1 MKKVCIVFAAL
12 FVFSSSDINAQKRKA
27 SYRNESLG
35 LTQKPNIIFIL
46 ADDLGIGNVSC
57 YGADN
62 YSTPNI
68 DKLAKEGILFNHM
81 FTAPLC
87 GPSRALIMT
96 GRYAFRTGA
105 TNQDATTLMKQETEK
120 MIPQLLTPAGYVSTC
135 VGKWGQ
141 LPLGPGD
148 FGFDD
153 YLRFK
158 ASGVYRNSPE
168 KINHYTVN
176 GEDKVMADAEYMPDL
191 MHVHL
196 VDFLSKNKN
205 KPFFAYYP
213 MSHVHGTIVSTPD
226 SKPDSK
232 DLYADNVLYM
242 DKLVGEL
249 LSVLDSLHL
258 RENTLIFFMGDNG
271 TAGQYYTNSTIKGK
285 ILSGKKGEMKECGGL
300 VPMIANWP
308 GKVPAGVVSNQ
319 LIDASDIL
327 PTIAE
332 LSGAQIPK
340 NITLDGKSFAFN
352 LFGKKAQE
360 RDWIFCELGNKWYVR
375 NQGWKLN
382 NNNELFDMSNAPF
395 EEILITDQNKTPASE
410 EGYNKLKTVL
420 DNLGPQNGILDTGDG
435 SGRHGN
441 KKDKKAKSK
450 EKEED
455 SN

>member
-1 MKKVCIVFAAL
+1 MKRICIVVAL
-12 FVFSSSDINAQKRKA
+12 LVALIPNDANAQKRKA
-27 SYRNESLG
+27 SHRNESLG
-35 LTQKPNIIFIL
+35 LSKKPNIIFIL

-68 DKLAKEGILFNHM
+68 DKLAKEGIRFNHM

-105 TNQDATTLMKQETEK
+105 SNQDATTLMKQENEK
-120 MIPQLLTPAGYVSTC
+120 MIPQILSPAGYVSSC

-141 LPLGPGD
+141 LPLGPGE
-148 FGFDD
+148 FGFDN
-153 YLRFK
+153 YMRFR
-158 ASGVYRNSPE
+158 ASGVYKNSAE
-168 KINHYTVN
+168 KTHHYTVN
-176 GEDKVMADAEYMPDL
+176 GEDKVMKDAEYMPDL
-191 MHVHL
+191 MHDHL

-205 KPFFAYYP
+205 KPFFAYYS
-213 MSHVHGTIVSTPD
+213 MSHVHGTIIPTPD

-232 DLYADNVLYM
+232 DLYADNVAYM
-242 DKLVGEL
+242 DKLVGKL
-249 LSVLDSLHL
+249 IMVLDSLKL
-258 RENTLIFFMGDNG
+258 RENTLVFFMGDNG
-271 TAGQYYTNSTIKGK
+271 TSGQYYTNSTINGK

-308 GKVPAGVVSNQ
+308 GKVPSGVVSEQ
-319 LIDASDIL
+319 LIDASDVL

-332 LSGAQIPK
+332 LTGAKLPTNTI
-340 NITLDGKSFAFN
+340 DGKSFAYN
-352 LFGKKAQE
+352 LLGKNAQE

-382 NNNELFDMSNAPF
+382 NNNELFDMSHAPY
-395 EEILITDQNKTPASE
+395 EEVLITDQNKSAASE
-410 EGYNKLKTVL
+410 EGYKKLKAVL
-420 DNLGPQNGILDTGDG
+420 DELAPQNGIIDTGDG

-441 KKDKKAKSK
+441 KKDKKSK
-450 EKEED
+450 GKAKEEE
-455 SN
+455 

>member
-1 MKKVCIVFAAL
+1 MKRICIVVAAL
-12 FVFSSSDINAQKRKA
+12 FLLVSNDATAQKRKA

-35 LTQKPNIIFIL
+35 LTKKPNIIFIL

-68 DKLAKEGILFNHM
+68 DKLAKEGIRFNHM

-141 LPLGPGD
+141 LPLGPGE

-158 ASGVYRNSPE
+158 ASGVYRNTPE
-168 KINHYTVN
+168 KTHHYTVN
-176 GEDKVMADAEYMPDL
+176 GEDKVMTDAEYMPDL
-191 MHVHL
+191 MHDHL
-196 VDFLSKNKN
+196 VEFLSKNKN

-232 DLYADNVLYM
+232 NLYADNVVYM

-249 LSVLDSLHL
+249 LTVLDSLKL

-308 GKVPAGVVSNQ
+308 GKVPSDVVSDQ

-327 PTIAE
+327 PTVAE
-332 LSGAQIPK
+332 LAGAKLPSGTI
-340 NITLDGKSFAFN
+340 DGKSFAYN
-352 LFGKKAQE
+352 LFGKKSQE

-382 NNNELFDMSNAPF
+382 NNNELFDMSHAPY
-395 EEILITDQNKTPASE
+395 EEILITDQNKSVASE
-410 EGYNKLKTVL
+410 EGYKKLKTVL
-420 DNLGPQNGILDTGDG
+420 DELAPQNGILDTGDG

-441 KKDKKAKSK
+441 KKDKKAKGK
-450 EKEED
+450 EKEEE
-455 SN
+455 

>member
-1 MKKVCIVFAAL
+1 MKRICIVVVLLVAL
-12 FVFSSSDINAQKRKA
+12 IPNDAYAQKRKA
-27 SYRNESLG
+27 SHRNESLG
-35 LTQKPNIIFIL
+35 LTKKPNIIFIL

-68 DKLAKEGILFNHM
+68 DKLAKEGIRYNHM

-105 TNQDATTLMKQETEK
+105 SNQDATTLMKQETEK
-120 MIPQLLTPAGYVSTC
+120 MIPQLLTPAGYVSSC

-141 LPLGPGD
+141 LPLGPGE
-148 FGFDD
+148 FGFDN
-153 YLRFK
+153 YMRFR
-158 ASGVYRNSPE
+158 ASGVYKNSAE
-168 KINHYTVN
+168 KTHHYTVN
-176 GEDKVMADAEYMPDL
+176 GEDKVMKDAEYMPDL
-191 MHVHL
+191 MHEHL

-205 KPFFAYYP
+205 KPFFAYYS
-213 MSHVHGTIVSTPD
+213 MSHVHGTIIPTPD

-232 DLYADNVLYM
+232 DLYADNVAYM
-242 DKLVGEL
+242 DKLVGKL
-249 LSVLDSLHL
+249 ITVLDSLKL
-258 RENTLIFFMGDNG
+258 RENTLVFFMGDNG
-271 TAGQYYTNSTIKGK
+271 TSGQYYTNSTINGK

-308 GKVPAGVVSNQ
+308 GKVPSGVVSEQ
-319 LIDASDIL
+319 LIDASDVL

-332 LSGAQIPK
+332 LAGAKLPTNTI
-340 NITLDGKSFAFN
+340 DGKSFAYN
-352 LFGKKAQE
+352 LLGKNAQE

-382 NNNELFDMSNAPF
+382 NNNELFDMSHAPY
-395 EEILITDQNKTPASE
+395 EEVLITDQNKSAASE
-410 EGYNKLKTVL
+410 EGYKKLKAVL
-420 DNLGPQNGILDTGDG
+420 DELAPQNGIIDTGDG

-441 KKDKKAKSK
+441 KKDKKSK
-450 EKEED
+450 GKAKEEE
-455 SN
+455 